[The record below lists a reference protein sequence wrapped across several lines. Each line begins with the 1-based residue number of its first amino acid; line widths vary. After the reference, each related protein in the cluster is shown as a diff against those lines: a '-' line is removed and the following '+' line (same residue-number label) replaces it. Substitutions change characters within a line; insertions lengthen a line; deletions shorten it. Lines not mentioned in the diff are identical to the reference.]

1 MKETKRNLRGVPTR
15 LTALFMCVLC
25 LTTVIPLTA
34 AADDEV
40 FSSAESVSLADEQL
54 TYEESEAE
62 SDFVS
67 DDESS
72 SEASEASEAS
82 ESGEVSEESEISEIS
97 ETSSESS
104 QSESSEES
112 SESSEESEPVSEAEA
127 LYNRLIAITSAD
139 EMKSA
144 LENMTDEEAE
154 LMEEFTDEQNETLEA
169 KMNEL
174 GMYDTVETASSYSI
188 EQGKSQSVT
197 KWDIYNVSLKSCTP
211 SESGITVSSS
221 NDGYTINVASSVATG
236 TYTLT
241 VGYYTY
247 SWYGSQYNTETIT
260 LTVTAGKPESAQ
272 IYYLKTPTSDP
283 DSNDTSEWCDNSIG
297 NGTVLTNGATWVS
310 NKNIFNPGQYVQSM
324 TSGMVKQADGSWLM
338 PKSSYASDYKSIY
351 RAFKAQLEEELG
363 VTLTEDDIEEI
374 HLIPYKIS
382 KDNGTNPD
390 KHIDCKISVKT
401 SKVYAAVFWVT
412 LPEGTQKQVDAKNYK
427 VSDTIA
433 KTSKAPTGTSGS
445 YPETMTVDGKTY
457 NFDGWY
463 NEAGE
468 KVAEWNYTPNN
479 TELADGTVNFYAH
492 YTEQAYSLT
501 ITKDLSGNGY
511 DNNDKFLFTVS
522 YNGKAETYELG
533 DDGEQTIS
541 NIPAGA
547 VVTITENPK
556 SYTLSQIDYSQ
567 NTPEIVS
574 WLITHASNIKDGD
587 KRVGLSL
594 TMPSGD
600 VNIGFT
606 NSKNIPID
614 TGISLTTAPYVL
626 IIVFVGASLAVYFVK
641 RRRRED

>member
-1 MKETKRNLRGVPTR
+1 MEKTKRNLRGVPTR
-15 LTALFMCVLC
+15 LAALFMCVLC
-25 LTTVIPLTA
+25 LATVIPLTA

-40 FSSAESVSLADEQL
+40 FSSAESVSLTDEQSAV
-54 TYEESEAE
+54 EESEAE

-72 SEASEASEAS
+72 SEESETS
-82 ESGEVSEESEISEIS
+82 EVSEESETSE
-97 ETSSESS
+97 ESSESS

-112 SESSEESEPVSEAEA
+112 SESSGESEPVSEAEA
-127 LYNRLIAITSAD
+127 LYNRLIAITSAE

-144 LENMTDEEAE
+144 LENMTDEEVE
-154 LMEEFTDEQNETLEA
+154 LVEEFTDEQTEALEA

-174 GMYDTVETASSYSI
+174 GMYDTVETASSYSV
-188 EQGKSQSVT
+188 EQGKSQSVSKSGYIDSVT
-197 KWDIYNVSLKSCTP
+197 LRSCTP
-211 SESGITVSSS
+211 SESGITVSGSS
-221 NDGYTINVASSVATG
+221 DGYTINVASSVATG

-247 SWYGSQYNTETIT
+247 SWYGSQYNTDTIT
-260 LTVTAGKPESAQ
+260 LTVTEGKPESAQ
-272 IYYLKTPTSDP
+272 IFYLKTPTSDP
-283 DSNDTSEWCDNSIG
+283 DSNDTSEWCDYSIG

-310 NKNIFNPGQYVQSM
+310 GKNIFNPGQYVQSM

-351 RAFKAQLEEELG
+351 KAYKTQLEKELG

-374 HLIPYKIS
+374 YLTPYKIS
-382 KDNGTNPD
+382 KNNGTNPD

-412 LPEGTQKQVDAKNYK
+412 LPDGTQKQVDAKNYK
-427 VSDTIA
+427 MSDTIA

-445 YPETMTVDGKTY
+445 YPETMTVDGETY

-468 KVAEWNYTPNN
+468 KVAEWNYTPND

-492 YTEQAYSLT
+492 YTKAIKTYSLT
-501 ITKDLSGNGY
+501 VTKDLSGNGY
-511 DNNDKFLFTVS
+511 DNNDKFTFTVS
-522 YNGKAETYELG
+522 YDGKTETFELG
-533 DDGEQTIS
+533 DNGESTVTG
-541 NIPAGA
+541 IPVDA
-547 VVTITENPK
+547 VVSITENPK
-556 SYTLSQIDYSQ
+556 SYTLSTIDYSN

-574 WLITHASNIKDGD
+574 YLITKASDIKDGS
-587 KRVGLSL
+587 KLVGF
-594 TMPSGD
+594 TFPMPEGD

-626 IIVFVGASLAVYFVK
+626 IIVFVGAGLAVYFVK

>member
-15 LTALFMCVLC
+15 LAALFMCVLC

-40 FSSAESVSLADEQL
+40 FSSAESVSLTDEQS
-54 TYEESEAE
+54 TDEESEAE

-67 DDESS
+67 DEESS
-72 SEASEASEAS
+72 SEES
-82 ESGEVSEESEISEIS
+82 ESSEVGEVSETSEESSEISQP
-97 ETSSESS
+97 ESS
-104 QSESSEES
+104 GES

-127 LYNRLIAITSAD
+127 LYNRLIAITSAE

-144 LENMTDEEAE
+144 LENMTDEEVE
-154 LMEEFTDEQNETLEA
+154 LVEEFTDEQTEALEA

-174 GMYDTVETASSYSI
+174 GMYDTVETASSYSV
-188 EQGKSQSVT
+188 EQGKSQSVSKSGYIDSVT
-197 KWDIYNVSLKSCTP
+197 LRSCTP
-211 SESGITVSSS
+211 SESGITVSGSS
-221 NDGYTINVASSVATG
+221 DGYTINVASSVATG

-247 SWYGSQYNTETIT
+247 SWYGSQYNTDTIT
-260 LTVTAGKPESAQ
+260 LTVTEGKPESAQ
-272 IYYLKTPTSDP
+272 IFYLKTPTSDP
-283 DSNDTSEWCDNSIG
+283 DSNDTSEWCDYSIG

-310 NKNIFNPGQYVQSM
+310 GKNIFNPGQYVQGM
-324 TSGMVKQADGSWLM
+324 TSGMVKQDDGSWLM

-351 RAFKAQLEEELG
+351 KAYKTQLEKELG

-374 HLIPYKIS
+374 YLTPYKIS
-382 KDNGTNPD
+382 KNNGTNPD

-412 LPEGTQKQVDAKNYK
+412 LPDGTQKQVDAKNYK
-427 VSDTIA
+427 MSDTIA
-433 KTSKAPTGTSGS
+433 KTSNAPTGTSGS
-445 YPETMTVDGKTY
+445 YPETMTVDGETY

-463 NEAGE
+463 NEAGD

-492 YTEQAYSLT
+492 YTKAIKTYSLT
-501 ITKDLSGNGY
+501 VTKDLSGNGY
-511 DNNDKFLFTVS
+511 DNNEKFTFTVS
-522 YNGKAETYELG
+522 YDGVTKTFELG
-533 DDGEQTIS
+533 DNGKSTVTE
-541 NIPAGA
+541 IPVGA
-547 VVTITENPK
+547 VVSITEDPK
-556 SYTLSQIDYSQ
+556 SYTLSTIDYSN

-574 WLITHASNIKDGD
+574 YLITKASDIKDGS
-587 KRVGLSL
+587 KLVGF
-594 TMPSGD
+594 TFPMPEGD

-626 IIVFVGASLAVYFVK
+626 IIVFVGAGLAVYFVK

>member
-1 MKETKRNLRGVPTR
+1 MEKTKRNLRGVPTR
-15 LTALFMCVLC
+15 LAALFMCVLC

-40 FSSAESVSLADEQL
+40 FSSAESVSLTDEQS
-54 TYEESEAE
+54 TDEESEAE

-67 DDESS
+67 DEESS
-72 SEASEASEAS
+72 SEES
-82 ESGEVSEESEISEIS
+82 ESSEVGEVSETSEESSEISQP
-97 ETSSESS
+97 ESS
-104 QSESSEES
+104 GES

-127 LYNRLIAITSAD
+127 LYNRLIAITSAE

-144 LENMTDEEAE
+144 LENMTDEEVE
-154 LMEEFTDEQNETLEA
+154 LVEEFTDEQTEALEA

-174 GMYDTVETASSYSI
+174 GMYDTVETASSYSV
-188 EQGKSQSVT
+188 EQGKSQSVSKSGYIDSVT
-197 KWDIYNVSLKSCTP
+197 LRSCTP
-211 SESGITVSSS
+211 SESGITVSGSS
-221 NDGYTINVASSVATG
+221 DGYTINVASSVATG

-241 VGYYTY
+241 VGYYIY
-247 SWYGSQYNTETIT
+247 SWYGSQYNTDTIT
-260 LTVTAGKPESAQ
+260 LTVTEGKPESAQ

-283 DSNDTSEWCDNSIG
+283 DSNDTSEWCDYSIG

-310 NKNIFNPGQYVQSM
+310 GKNIFNPGQYVQGM
-324 TSGMVKQADGSWLM
+324 TSGMVKQTDGSWLM

-351 RAFKAQLEEELG
+351 KAYKTQLEKELG

-374 HLIPYKIS
+374 YLTPYKIS
-382 KDNGTNPD
+382 KNNGTNPD

-412 LPEGTQKQVDAKNYK
+412 LPDGTQKQVDAKNYK
-427 VSDTIA
+427 MSDTIA
-433 KTSKAPTGTSGS
+433 KTSNAPTGTSGS
-445 YPETMTVDGKTY
+445 YPDTMTVDGETY

-463 NEAGE
+463 NEAGN

-492 YTEQAYSLT
+492 YTKAIKTYSLT
-501 ITKDLSGNGY
+501 VTKDLSGNGY
-511 DNNDKFLFTVS
+511 DNNEKFTFTVS
-522 YNGKAETYELG
+522 YDGVTKTFELG
-533 DDGEQTIS
+533 DNGESTVTE
-541 NIPAGA
+541 IPVGA
-547 VVTITENPK
+547 VVSITENPK
-556 SYTLSQIDYSQ
+556 SYTLSMIDYSN

-574 WLITHASNIKDGD
+574 YLITKASDIKDGG
-587 KRVGLSL
+587 KRVGF
-594 TMPSGD
+594 TFPMPEGN

-626 IIVFVGASLAVYFVK
+626 IIVFVGAGLAVYFVK